1 MKGGK
6 MEEKEE
12 GGGKGRR
19 KDEGE
24 GEGRVGKEDKEEEH
38 IEERGGTVTGR
49 GTRRTRVRKQ
59 LGPLDF

>member
-1 MKGGK
+1 
-6 MEEKEE
+6 METSLPPVTNS
-12 GGGKGRR
+12 GR
-19 KDEGE
+19 K
-24 GEGRVGKEDKEEEH
+24 GKEGKEEEH